1 MKLQL
6 EAVSLAQSLQG
17 KIASLSNYNKIHI
30 PAALKLTYSNVIFNL
45 FNLYKS
51 KGRTICG

>member
-17 KIASLSNYNKIHI
+17 KVASLSNYNKIYI
-30 PAALKLTYSNVIFNL
+30 PAALKLTY
-45 FNLYKS
+45 
-51 KGRTICG
+51 